1 MEEFKNFIKQA
12 REIGEEF
19 LETATHRAKL
29 STLFDM
35 FTEYAVPKFVSEEK
49 LKKFYKERME
59 EVNNFIKNI

>member
-29 STLFDM
+29 STLFDI
-35 FTEYAVPKFVSEEK
+35 FTENAMPKMVSEDK
-49 LKKFYKERME
+49 LKEFYNERME

>member
-12 REIGEEF
+12 REFGENF
-19 LETATHRAKL
+19 LETASHRAKL

-35 FTEYAVPKFVSEEK
+35 FTENTIPKFVSEDK
-49 LKKFYKERME
+49 LKEFYEERME